1 MIKRRSRVKQT
12 TSFKERLAT
21 FARELREEARTLP
34 PGPQRDDLLKRA
46 SRADTAAHLAEWAGS
61 PDYSRPPSRLG
72 GEDGADN
79 IELPTASS
87 AYDRGRRFADRHLG
101 SE

>member
-61 PDYSRPPSRLG
+61 PGLQPP
-72 GEDGADN
+72 
-79 IELPTASS
+79 T
-87 AYDRGRRFADRHLG
+87 
-101 SE
+101 